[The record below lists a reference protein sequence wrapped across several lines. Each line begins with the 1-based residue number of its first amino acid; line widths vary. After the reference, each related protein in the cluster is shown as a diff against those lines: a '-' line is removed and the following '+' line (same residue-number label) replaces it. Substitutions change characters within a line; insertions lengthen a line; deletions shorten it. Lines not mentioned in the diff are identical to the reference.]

1 LASFST
7 NHEEGLAQ
15 NKSEK
20 YVRPVNELWEMWKPR
35 VKMRIYPF
43 TYALYDD
50 MERVMTSLTSYD
62 RDTWAAA
69 FSAVAKPYEVKASQ
83 AEKAGDA
90 QSAKENYLRAYQ
102 YYRLARYPTT
112 NSNGKKEA
120 YKKSQE
126 MLFKASRY
134 FDIPIERVEI
144 PFNGRNGEGN
154 TIIAYLRVPKTG
166 TAPFP
171 LLVSWGGIDG
181 FKEEQLNDPALEK
194 GLATLAIDGP
204 GVGDSPLKGSEDA
217 ERLFGAVFDWVATQK
232 MLDSNRVGI
241 WGYSTGGY
249 WAVKVAHVYKDKI
262 VCAVSQGGPVHYAFE
277 PEWIQK
283 QEKGEYPFELFETL
297 AYAFGLSNY
306 EEWVQYAPKL
316 SLLKQGVLDRP
327 SAPLLLING
336 IHDSVFPI
344 ADYYL
349 LFEHGSPKC
358 ARFFEAGHMGF
369 TRDTFETILNW
380 IYEKLSSQPMN
391 KHA

>member
-1 LASFST
+1 MTSIST
-7 NHEEGLAQ
+7 EHEKSSAE
-15 NKSEK
+15 NKTER
-20 YVRPVNELWEMWKPR
+20 YVRPINELWEMWKLR

-43 TYALYDD
+43 TYAQYDD

-62 RDTWAAA
+62 RDKWAAA
-69 FSAVAKPYEVKASQ
+69 FSSVAKPYEDKAAQ

-90 QSAKENYLRAYQ
+90 QRAKEYFLQAYQ
-102 YYRLARYPTT
+102 YYRLARYPTI

-120 YKKSQE
+120 YRKSQE
-126 MLFKASRY
+126 MLLKASRY
-134 FDIPIERVEI
+134 FDIPIQRVEI
-144 PFNGRNGEGN
+144 PFNGKAGEGN
-154 TIIAYLRVPKTG
+154 VIIAYLRVPKTG
-166 TAPFP
+166 SAPFP

-181 FKEEQLNDPALEK
+181 FKEEGLNDPALEH

-217 ERLFGAVFDWVATQK
+217 ERLFGAVFDWVAAQK
-232 MLDSNRVGI
+232 TLDSHRVGV

-249 WAVKVAHVYKDKI
+249 WAVKVAYVYKDKI
-262 VCAVSQGGPVHYAFE
+262 AYAVSQGGPVHFAFQ

-283 QEKGEYPFELFETL
+283 QERGEYPFELFDTL

-316 SLLKQGVLDRP
+316 SLLKQGILDKP
-327 SAPLLLING
+327 NAPILLVNG

-358 ARFFEAGHMGF
+358 ARFYDAGHMGF
-369 TRDTFETILNW
+369 TRDTFDTILNW
-380 IYEKLSSQPMN
+380 IYEKLS
-391 KHA
+391 